1 MIAKRIGLG
10 RCLHGRKRR
19 NQSGE
24 RIRKFNI
31 SVISLPTTKD
41 VFSVNNSDKKDKISD
56 KKLRKDNS
64 ARRRKEQYQWTE

>member
-1 MIAKRIGLG
+1 M
-10 RCLHGRKRR
+10 
-19 NQSGE
+19 
-24 RIRKFNI
+24 
-31 SVISLPTTKD
+31 ISLPTTKD